1 MRKVRRL
8 TTLAVVSYSILLAV
22 ANYCYG
28 DTAQVVAA
36 NDEFQQAVR
45 GLRAKQLNSIELAS
59 AVENEFRK
67 NSLLQAIDRVST
79 ATSLLD
85 LRALFDALNT
95 KAFYSDSRVN
105 AFALEKFALLLKER
119 ADLRASEAKAVFGAL
134 VAARDFDRAKY
145 FQKLTNVATPEPLP
159 QTIDA
164 TIGKP
169 ATTLWFVNASKRVL
183 ERKSI
188 PELHGVQLVVVASLD
203 CQYSVRALNTVTS
216 NDALMRSL
224 PPVAYWIVPPERSLI
239 FSKLQAWNSDHKL
252 LQFAL
257 ANAKDEWP
265 FIDSWDTPEF
275 YFLRD
280 GKVVDRLTG
289 WPRDGS
295 NEQKLLS
302 KLRELSGSAPA
313 K

>member
-1 MRKVRRL
+1 MREIRRL
-8 TTLAVVSYSILLAV
+8 TTLAVVSYSILLV
-22 ANYCYG
+22 VSNYCYG
-28 DTAQVVAA
+28 DAAQVVAA
-36 NDEFQQAVR
+36 NDDFQRAVR
-45 GLRAKQLNSIELAS
+45 GLRAKQLSSIELAS

-67 NSLLQAIDRVST
+67 NSLLQAIDRVNT

-95 KAFYSDSRVN
+95 KAFYSDSMVN
-105 AFALEKFALLLKER
+105 ALTLEKLALILKER
-119 ADLRASEAKAVFGAL
+119 ADLRPSEAKAVFGAL
-134 VAARDFDRAKY
+134 VAARDFDRAEY

-169 ATTLWFVNASKRVL
+169 VTTLWFVDPSKRVL

-188 PELHGVQLVVVASLD
+188 PELRGVHLVVVASFD
-203 CQYSVRALNTVTS
+203 CQYSVQALKAVTS

-224 PPVAYWIVPPERSLI
+224 PSVAYWMVPPERSLI
-239 FSKLQAWNSDHKL
+239 FSKIQAWNSDHQF

-257 ANAKDEWP
+257 ANTKDEWP

-280 GKVVDRLTG
+280 GKVIDRLTG

-302 KLRELSGSAPA
+302 KLRELNRSALT